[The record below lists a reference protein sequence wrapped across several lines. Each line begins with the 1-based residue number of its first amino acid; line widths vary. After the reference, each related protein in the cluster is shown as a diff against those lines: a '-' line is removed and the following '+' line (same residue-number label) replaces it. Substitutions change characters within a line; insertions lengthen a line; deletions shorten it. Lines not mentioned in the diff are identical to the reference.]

1 MALIRVALTV
11 SLMGLALGLALAS
24 PAFAE
29 LPPEFTTWSDFA
41 AVVAQSAIPR
51 TLGVVDRIERT
62 ASGKFIVHGG
72 NCSVDVTVFRAPALD
87 ADGRPL
93 VGASHISK
101 VVVGEKR
108 CTP

>member
-1 MALIRVALTV
+1 MSIRWTVAL
-11 SLMGLALGLALAS
+11 SLVAFVS
-24 PAFAE
+24 PALAE
-29 LPPEFTTWSDFA
+29 LPPQFTTWSDFA
-41 AVVAQSAIPR
+41 AVVAQSAIPN

-62 ASGKFIVHGG
+62 ASGTFVVHAGA
-72 NCSVDVTVFRAPALD
+72 CHVDVTVYRESAKD

-93 VGASHISK
+93 VGPSHITK